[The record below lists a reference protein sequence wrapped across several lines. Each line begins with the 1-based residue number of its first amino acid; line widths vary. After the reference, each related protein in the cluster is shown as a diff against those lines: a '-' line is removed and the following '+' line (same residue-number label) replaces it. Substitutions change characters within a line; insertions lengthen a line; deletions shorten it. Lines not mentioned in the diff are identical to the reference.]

1 MRIYI
6 AGPMTGIEDHNYPA
20 FREAARE
27 LKSAGYTV
35 CDPSRHEVDD
45 PSDWHQWMRA
55 GLEALSGCDG
65 LATLEGWKGSLGAS
79 IEVAMAKWMNIGV
92 NSVADW
98 MIVPRRRPTW
108 TLARPR
114 QDGEPHGLVQDR

>member
-1 MRIYI
+1 MRLYI

-27 LKSAGYTV
+27 LESAGYAV

-65 LATLEGWKGSLGAS
+65 VATLDGHEDSLGATLE
-79 IEVAMAKWMNIGV
+79 IAMARWMKILVAPAAKWASSPV
-92 NSVADW
+92 
-98 MIVPRRRPTW
+98 RRPGWVTP
-108 TLARPR
+108 PR
-114 QDGEPHGLVQDR
+114 QDD